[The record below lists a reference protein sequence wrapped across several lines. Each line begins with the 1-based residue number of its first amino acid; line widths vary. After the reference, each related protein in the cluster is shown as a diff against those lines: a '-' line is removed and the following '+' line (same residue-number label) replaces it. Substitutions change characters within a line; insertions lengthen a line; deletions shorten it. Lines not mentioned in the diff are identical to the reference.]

1 MEEPSSWSTEDV
13 AAPDAFGYWS
23 DVICDTLVQVAA
35 RATGEAPFAGRLE
48 HAALDGV
55 GLSTIASGPQEVAR
69 TKRLIARDPEEYL
82 LVNVQPSGRS
92 LAQQDGRTAALE
104 SGTMTVLDS
113 SRPYRLQFAGAFSQ
127 VILRVPRTLLPAR
140 VAAGGTAVALDG
152 RGPGR
157 LVAEFLA
164 GLARQQ
170 REDPE
175 VAAALLPHAVGLLET
190 ALGWAARGTTPT
202 SAALSRER
210 IRRFVRQH
218 LAGPALDAGA
228 AGCGLSRRSVYRAL
242 AEGGESLTALTRR
255 LRVARA
261 RRLLRDRPDLPVAAI
276 AAQSGFGGAAQLH
289 RAFAPSR
296 ARHRGPTGPTG
307 PEGQPIS
314 SRTISRNRGGGGGC
328 GLSTNAPAAT
338 S

>member
-23 DVICDTLVQVAA
+23 DVICDALVQVSA
-35 RATGEAPFAGRLE
+35 RATGEARFTGRLE

-55 GLSTIASGPQEVAR
+55 GLSTVASGPQEVAR

-82 LVNVQPSGRS
+82 LVNVQTGGRS

-104 SGTMTVLDS
+104 PGTMTVLDS
-113 SRPYRLQFAGAFSQ
+113 TRPYRLEFAGAFSQ

-140 VAAGGTAVALDG
+140 VAAGVTAVELDG

-164 GLARQQ
+164 GLALQQ
-170 REDPE
+170 REDPG

-190 ALGWAARGTTPT
+190 ALDWAARGTTPT
-202 SAALSRER
+202 SASLSRER
-210 IRRFVRQH
+210 IHRFVGQH
-218 LAGPALDAGA
+218 LADPALNAGAVA
-228 AGCGLSRRSVYRAL
+228 AGCGLSRRSMFRAL
-242 AEGGESLTALTRR
+242 ADDGESLTALIRR

-261 RRLLRDRPDLPVAAI
+261 RRLLRDRPDLPLAAI

-289 RAFAPSR
+289 RAFR
-296 ARHRGPTGPTG
+296 AA
-307 PEGQPIS
+307 EGTTPGTF
-314 SRTISRNRGGGGGC
+314 R
-328 GLSTNAPAAT
+328 AT
-338 S
+338 RP